1 MPKTIRYTLLSLRD
15 LAVSAGPFVFLAIA
29 LLVLAYWWL
38 DPNPPKRVTLAT
50 GPAQSAYEEFG
61 KRYAKALAVEGI
73 EVVQVASEGSAANL
87 QLLRDGKV
95 DLGFVQGGTSDYTEA
110 DEEKLASLGSLFVE
124 PLWLFYRE
132 ESARKVIATA
142 TERSDGPPRASSAPI
157 PDERGSAPPKA
168 REATNVGAK
177 RSDGPPRASSAPSGG
192 SAVREAT
199 SVGATLSALSQLQ
212 GLRINMGSPGS
223 GVPSLMNKLLE
234 SNRIDPSTLKVST
247 LTQTP
252 ATVAFLGGEL
262 DAIVFASAPESLM
275 VQMLLQTP
283 GVKLMN
289 FSQSEAYSRRF
300 SFLSPVRLPRGVVD
314 LAGNIPPEDVR
325 LVAPTT
331 ALITQQKTHPAL
343 LQLFAQ
349 AGNQIH
355 GGAGWFKRARE
366 YPNIEN
372 NELPIAKEAERAMKA
387 DTPMMQRYLSFWVAN
402 LIERMWLVMG
412 IIIAIL
418 LPLSRIVP
426 PLYAFRVRSRIF
438 RWYGQLR
445 NIEMRIP
452 NEDNGELLKE
462 LEQLESRAEK
472 VSVPLSYTDEL
483 YALRSNI
490 HLVRRK
496 LLRT

>member
-1 MPKTIRYTLLSLRD
+1 MPKAIRYTLLSIRD
-15 LAVSAGPFVFLAIA
+15 LAVSAGPFIVLAIT
-29 LLVLAYWWL
+29 LLALAYWWL

-61 KRYAKALAVEGI
+61 KRYAKALAAEGI
-73 EVVQVASEGSAANL
+73 EVITVPSDGSAANL

-95 DLGFVQGGTSDYTEA
+95 DLGFVQGGTSEYTDS
-110 DEEKLASLGSLFVE
+110 DEEKLSSLGSLFVE
-124 PLWLFYRE
+124 PVWLFYQE
-132 ESARKVIATA
+132 ASARKATPTA
-142 TERSDGPPRASSAPI
+142 TERSAGPPQ
-157 PDERGSAPPKA
+157 
-168 REATNVGAK
+168 
-177 RSDGPPRASSAPSGG
+177 ASSAPSGG

-199 SVGATLSALSQLQ
+199 SVGATLSSLTQLQ
-212 GLRINMGSPGS
+212 GLRINMGTPGS
-223 GVPSLMNKLLE
+223 GVPSLMGKLLE
-234 SNRIDPSTLKVST
+234 SNRIDTATLTIST

-252 ATVAFLGGEL
+252 ATVAFLNGEL

-300 SFLSPVRLPRGVVD
+300 AFLSPTRLPRGVVD
-314 LAGNIPPEDVR
+314 LAGNVPPEDVR

-331 ALITQQKTHPAL
+331 ALITRNTTHPAL
-343 LQLFAQ
+343 LQLFAL
-349 AGNQIH
+349 AGNQIQ

-372 NELPIAKEAERAMKA
+372 NELPIAKEAERAIKSG
-387 DTPMMQRYLSFWVAN
+387 PPLLQRYLPFWVAN
-402 LIERMWLVMG
+402 VVERMWLVMG
-412 IIIAIL
+412 IIIAIM
-418 LPLSRIVP
+418 LPLSRIIP

-445 NIEMRIP
+445 DIENRAEQARDSTP
-452 NEDNGELLKE
+452 LLEELLE
-462 LEQLESRAEK
+462 LENHAAK

-490 HLVRRK
+490 QLVRKK
-496 LLRT
+496 LLGTDTPTGKPAN

>member
-1 MPKTIRYTLLSLRD
+1 MSKTIRYTLLSLRD
-15 LAVSAGPFVFLAIA
+15 LAVSVGPFIFLAVA

-61 KRYAKALAVEGI
+61 KRYAKALAAEGI
-73 EVVQVASEGSAANL
+73 EVVTVPSEGSAANL
-87 QLLRDGKV
+87 QLLREGKV
-95 DLGFVQGGTSDYTEA
+95 DLGFVQGGTSDYSDA

-132 ESARKVIATA
+132 ESARKVTPTA
-142 TERSDGPPRASSAPI
+142 TL
-157 PDERGSAPPKA
+157 
-168 REATNVGAK
+168 
-177 RSDGPPRASSAPSGG
+177 
-192 SAVREAT
+192 T
-199 SVGATLSALSQLQ
+199 SLTQLS
-212 GLRINMGSPGS
+212 GLRINIGTPGS
-223 GVPSLMNKLLE
+223 GVPSLMTKLLE
-234 SNRIDPSTLKVST
+234 SNRIDPATLQISR
-247 LTQTP
+247 LSQTP
-252 ATVAFLGGEL
+252 ATVAFLDGEL

-289 FSQSEAYSRRF
+289 FAQSEAYSRRF
-300 SFLSPVRLPRGVVD
+300 AFLSPVHLPRGVVD

-331 ALITQQKTHPAL
+331 ALITRTSTHPAL

-355 GGAGWFKRARE
+355 GNAGWFKRARE

-372 NELPIAKEAERAMKA
+372 NELPMAKEAERAIKNGA
-387 DTPMMQRYLSFWVAN
+387 PLLQRYLTFWVAN
-402 LIERMWLVMG
+402 LIERMWLVLS
-412 IIIAIL
+412 IILALL
-418 LPLSRIVP
+418 LPLSRVVP

-445 NIEMRIP
+445 NIEVRIDTE
-452 NEDNGELLKE
+452 NNSTLLQELNV
-462 LEQLESRAEK
+462 LESHAEK
-472 VSVPLSYTDEL
+472 VTVPLSYTDEL

-490 HLVRRK
+490 QLVRKK
-496 LLRT
+496 LLRTEGIPA

>member
-1 MPKTIRYTLLSLRD
+1 MPKAIRYTLLSLRD
-15 LAVSAGPFVFLAIA
+15 LAISAGPFIVLAIA

-61 KRYAKALAVEGI
+61 KRYAKALSAEGI
-73 EVVQVASEGSAANL
+73 EVVLVPSEGSAANL
-87 QLLRDGKV
+87 QLLREGKV
-95 DLGFVQGGTSDYTEA
+95 DLGFVQGGSNDYTER
-110 DEEKLASLGSLFVE
+110 DEEKLSSLGSLFVE
-124 PLWLFYRE
+124 PLWLFYHE
-132 ESARKVIATA
+132 ESARKAGA
-142 TERSDGPPRASSAPI
+142 A
-157 PDERGSAPPKA
+157 
-168 REATNVGAK
+168 AK
-177 RSDGPPRASSAPSGG
+177 RTTQTPPLTPLPGNGPGANAG
-192 SAVREAT
+192 S
-199 SVGATLSALSQLQ
+199 TLSALTQLQ
-212 GLRINMGSPGS
+212 GLRINMGTPGS
-223 GVPSLMNKLLE
+223 GVPSLMAKLLE
-234 SNRIDPSTLKVST
+234 SNRIDPATLQISR
-247 LTQTP
+247 LSQTP
-252 ATVAFLGGEL
+252 ATVAFLGGDL

-289 FSQSEAYSRRF
+289 FAQSEAYSRKF
-300 SFLSPVRLPRGVVD
+300 PFLSPVRLPRGVVD

-331 ALITQQKTHPAL
+331 ALITRNTTHPAL

-349 AGNQIH
+349 AGSQIH

-372 NELPIAKEAERAMKA
+372 NELPIAKEAERAIKA
-387 DTPMMQRYLSFWVAN
+387 DTPLMQRYLPFWVAN
-402 LIERMWLVMG
+402 LVERMWLVMG
-412 IIIAIL
+412 IIIAVM

-445 NIEMRIP
+445 DIENRIGSTGARANGSP
-452 NEDNGELLKE
+452 NNALLSELNS
-462 LEQLESRAEK
+462 LEARAEK
-472 VSVPLSYTDEL
+472 IAVPLSYTNEL

-490 HLVRRK
+490 ELVRKK
-496 LLRT
+496 LQGA